1 MLTKQNLSRLETI
14 RHSIK
19 KPYHLSWK
27 GTKHI
32 GDEMAD
38 LYRNHDQAQFY
49 ATYRPNYPPELFNFI
64 ASKVPHRHLAWD
76 VGTGSGQAAIPLSSL
91 FDSVVATDSSPEQIS
106 HAPTD
111 IPNLRF
117 VVTPLSL
124 STDDLHR
131 LVGPPGSVDLITVA
145 TTLHWLDVPAFFDQA
160 RRVLRRPGGI
170 IAVWC
175 YSMDL
180 EIEGGR
186 KPQEIYRRVLKATNP
201 FWEEE
206 VRVMAE
212 EGYAGV
218 DFPFEAVEGVE
229 EGTAPVMRLIGN
241 LTFFTWLPL
250 SPQAVLNSSS
260 TSAVRSSTPAFLA
273 L

>member
-1 MLTKQNLSRLETI
+1 
-14 RHSIK
+14 
-19 KPYHLSWK
+19 
-27 GTKHI
+27 
-32 GDEMAD
+32 MAD

-49 ATYRPNYPPELFNFI
+49 VTYRPNYPPELLNFI

-117 VVTPLSL
+117 VVTPVSL

-131 LVGPPGSVDLITVA
+131 LVAPPGSVDLITVA

-175 YSMDL
+175 YGMDL

-186 KPQEIYRRVLKATNP
+186 KPQEIYRQVLKATNP

-206 VRVMAE
+206 VRMMVV
-212 EGYAGV
+212 EGYAGW
-218 DFPFEAVEGVE
+218 
-229 EGTAPVMRLIGN
+229 I
-241 LTFFTWLPL
+241 
-250 SPQAVLNSSS
+250 SPSRQW
-260 TSAVRSSTPAFLA
+260 RGWRRGRHR
-273 L
+273 

>member
-1 MLTKQNLSRLETI
+1 
-14 RHSIK
+14 
-19 KPYHLSWK
+19 
-27 GTKHI
+27 
-32 GDEMAD
+32 MAD

-49 ATYRPNYPPELFNFI
+49 VTYRPNYPPELLNFI

-117 VVTPLSL
+117 VVTPVSL

-131 LVGPPGSVDLITVA
+131 LVAPPGSVDLITVA

-175 YSMDL
+175 YGMDL

-186 KPQEIYRRVLKATNP
+186 KPQEIYRQVLKATNP

-206 VRVMAE
+206 VRMMVV

-229 EGTAPVMRLIGN
+229 EGTAPVRRFVAEREMGVDGIIAIVRTATGYQRARKAGVEL
-241 LTFFTWLPL
+241 LTAEVEEELRTAWEDEG
-250 SPQAVLNSSS
+250 SW
-260 TSAVRSSTPAFLA
+260 
-273 L
+273 